1 MLDTRTNPFLF
12 FTNVVLDQALY
23 WICFLPVIVFLLHQ
37 LHCRTPTVPK
47 GCRRLGLPLHQSNL
61 KDEYKHKYSQKTPN
75 IYTDENGHYPYRIK
89 ALFTYP
95 IKSCSAIELDT
106 ADVVPA
112 GFMYDR
118 QFCFAEY
125 ITPKSSKTLGGK
137 SQPQWTLRT
146 LRDGEFSRMVLIR
159 PEIWIPDPTSR
170 EYRSDLDEVKSE
182 GVMIIFYPRIITD
195 SVFASYFAK
204 LGIRLGLLSRELSF
218 RVPLTP
224 SSDSISSY
232 PLTPVKI
239 FSACPMAYDYGQHIP
254 QALRGFLCASNSARG
269 PITLFRECPSY
280 RREVFRCAPRKE
292 KLGFQPVTRFADVYP
307 INLMNL
313 ASVHDVASRC
323 VASISRLSIRRFRAN
338 IIIQG
343 PSAFVEDSWKRIRI
357 QPQHG
362 NDCDGIEIY
371 TVSRTMRCKLP
382 NVDPDTGIR
391 HPTEPDRTLRSYR
404 RIDQGDPTNAC
415 LGMQLVPTVRG

>member
-1 MLDTRTNPFLF
+1 
-12 FTNVVLDQALY
+12 
-23 WICFLPVIVFLLHQ
+23 
-37 LHCRTPTVPK
+37 
-47 GCRRLGLPLHQSNL
+47 
-61 KDEYKHKYSQKTPN
+61 
-75 IYTDENGHYPYRIK
+75 
-89 ALFTYP
+89 
-95 IKSCSAIELDT
+95 
-106 ADVVPA
+106 
-112 GFMYDR
+112 
-118 QFCFAEY
+118 
-125 ITPKSSKTLGGK
+125 
-137 SQPQWTLRT
+137 
-146 LRDGEFSRMVLIR
+146 MVLIR

-254 QALRGFLCASNSARG
+254 QALRGFLCAN
-269 PITLFRECPSY
+269 
-280 RREVFRCAPRKE
+280 
-292 KLGFQPVTRFADVYP
+292 VYP